1 MDFSNAAILRR
12 CRRFRLLRGSG
23 ERRARDSFAMQ
34 GLEFLGREARSA
46 TGLDL
51 GLGLGRGRITRLVR
65 IIESRPLVLDQ
76 WLVTLTRATDQIIG
90 ST

>member
-1 MDFSNAAILRR
+1 
-12 CRRFRLLRGSG
+12 
-23 ERRARDSFAMQ
+23 MQ

-46 TGLDL
+46 MGLDLDLGLGLGLDLGL

-76 WLVTLTRATDQIIG
+76 GLRTLTRATDQIIG